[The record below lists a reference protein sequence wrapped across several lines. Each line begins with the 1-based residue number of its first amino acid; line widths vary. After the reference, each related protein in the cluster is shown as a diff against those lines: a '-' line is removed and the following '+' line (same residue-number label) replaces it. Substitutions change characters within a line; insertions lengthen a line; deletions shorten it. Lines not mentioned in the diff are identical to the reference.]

1 MKCYQEEVNNHFLS
15 LSKDSSNF
23 DLMFQGK
30 VDKNR
35 FFKMSATVNRYDDLN
50 NPEKVMGMI
59 EDINKDTFDFESS
72 TETFKKYQLFREI
85 MSRSNTLEFHVNLKN
100 GKITLFKTNE
110 LFKKYF
116 SDDLNF
122 DDTID
127 YISRDIIDSK
137 NQEAF
142 KKVLNRSYLHHN
154 LNNEHN
160 YITLSSKSI
169 IDNKNYI
176 FETTIMLYN
185 QSIYNYCQEVMI
197 FIRDITHLQAL
208 NYDNLTGLYSINY
221 FNNYLINNKEFLLK
235 TNGFL
240 KDIIFF
246 NFQDFKYY
254 NLTMGIDKGNIVLQ
268 NFASKL
274 VKYYPTSVIARINN
288 DQFILLNTSTT
299 SINEEI
305 DIINKIINSLNEN
318 EDTHNLKLKVGIY
331 TINKDDNIENWID
344 YAKLAYQFIKS
355 DINQN
360 VKIYDND
367 LRNIIAKKEYI
378 INSIDKAIKNNWI
391 KIYYQPVIDT
401 KTDKLIAMEALTRW
415 VDPIY
420 GFLSPADFIPVLEQ
434 KNQIYKLDTFVVK
447 KVCETLR
454 CELDKGHEIVQISV
468 NLSRTDFISCKPFE
482 EIENIIK
489 EYNIDRK
496 YIYIEITES
505 VAMDDPKL
513 LTYAINKFRNAGY
526 EVWMDDFGSG
536 YSSLNVLKDF
546 TFDEIKIDMAFL
558 RNTTEKS
565 KFIIKNT
572 ISMAYDLNIRTLTEG
587 VETKEQYDFLKDMG
601 CERIQ
606 GYYISKPLPYDEVIE
621 LMINKCYFNI

>member
-288 DQFILLNTSTT
+288 DQFILLNTSTK

-496 YIYIEITES
+496 YICIEITES